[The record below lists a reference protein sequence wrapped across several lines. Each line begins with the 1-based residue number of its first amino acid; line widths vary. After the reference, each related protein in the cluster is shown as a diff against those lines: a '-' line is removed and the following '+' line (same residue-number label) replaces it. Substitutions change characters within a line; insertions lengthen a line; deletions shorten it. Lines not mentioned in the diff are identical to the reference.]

1 MNSYSVE
8 VAEPAR
14 RDALDIARY
23 ISAELSAPKAAL
35 EMVDK
40 LDDGMRSLEANPK
53 RHALVRD
60 DRLAA
65 KGYRA
70 LPVKNYLI
78 FYKVNERKRLV
89 DIVRIL
95 YNRRDWV
102 NLIY

>member
-1 MNSYSVE
+1 VD
-8 VAEPAR
+8 VAESAQ
-14 RDALDIARY
+14 RDVLDIARY
-23 ISAELSAPKAAL
+23 IYAELSAPKAAL

-40 LDDGMRSLEANPK
+40 LDDGMRSLETNPN

-70 LPVKNYLI
+70 LPVQDYLV
-78 FYKVNERKRLV
+78 FYKVNEQKMLV